1 MERCFWVGDLLTE
14 IDLDALILK
23 EIEKH
28 YKTARRIREDLEI
41 AGIEI
46 NEIRVG
52 IRLKSLRKYNMVDFK
67 VLDFPI
73 VGVKPL
79 AYKRKYK

>member
-1 MERCFWVGDLLTE
+1 MSE
-14 IDLDALILK
+14 IDLDTLILK
-23 EIEKH
+23 QIEKH
-28 YKTARRIREDLEI
+28 YKTVRRIKEDLEI
-41 AGIEI
+41 IGVETG
-46 NEIRVG
+46 EIRVG

>member
-1 MERCFWVGDLLTE
+1 LSE
-14 IDLDALILK
+14 IDLDTLILK
-23 EIEKH
+23 QIEKH
-28 YKTARRIREDLEI
+28 YKTVRRIKEDLEI
-41 AGIEI
+41 IGVETG
-46 NEIRVG
+46 EIRVG